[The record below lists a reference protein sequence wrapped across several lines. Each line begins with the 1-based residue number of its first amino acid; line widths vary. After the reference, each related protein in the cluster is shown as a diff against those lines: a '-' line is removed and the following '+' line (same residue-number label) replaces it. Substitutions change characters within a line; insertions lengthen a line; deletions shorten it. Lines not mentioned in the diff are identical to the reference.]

1 MNDIEADIARWD
13 RAILDREAKIAQLRI
28 AELQREIT
36 HMAELLQLSDTL
48 ILGLERL
55 VVSLRSEQDDTPPPE
70 FMSAR

>member
-28 AELQREIT
+28 AELQKEIT

-55 VVSLRSEQDDTPPPE
+55 VDDLRAKNPPPE
-70 FMSAR
+70 FLSAR